1 MNPLSHRELALNALH
16 PLLTTQ
22 APLPLDFGQWPP
34 AAKHLLLET
43 CRHYDRCESILNFL
57 LPKPQKDKVVWSAL
71 ILGICELHILNKSE
85 HAVIFETVQL
95 VKKGKTKWASGLV
108 NAVLRNSIRQKQKW
122 QHALKDHLPFK
133 YNHPLW
139 WIEKCQKDWPDHWES
154 ILHGNDEHAPMSLR
168 IHAQKTSRS
177 DYLSL
182 LPVKATAT
190 SFSNVGFR
198 LDEAISIDELPYF
211 QEGWVSIQDEAAQ
224 LAAQQLHL
232 APNLSVLDACAAP
245 GGKTCHILETETH
258 LKTCVAIEFQPQR
271 FNKLKSSLARLEVHA
286 ECILGDA
293 TKPQEWWNGE
303 LFDRILLDAPCSGSG
318 VVRRHPD
325 IKRRRTPNNIL
336 QNTPI
341 QQELL
346 EALWPLLAP
355 NGRFLYAT
363 CSVCPEENDAQI
375 AQFIAKHPEAKII
388 APSPLVGH
396 QTTYGQQILPG
407 EHHMDGFYYCLITK
421 T

>member
-1 MNPLSHRELALNALH
+1 MSTLSHRQLALNALH
-16 PLLTTQ
+16 PILATQ

-57 LPKPQKDKVVWSAL
+57 IPKPTKDWVVWSAL

-95 VKKGKTKWASGLV
+95 LKKGKTKWATGLV
-108 NAVLRNSIRQKQKW
+108 NAVLRNSIRQKQQW
-122 QHALKDHLPFK
+122 QQALKDNLQFK
-133 YNHPLW
+133 YNHPQW
-139 WIEKCQKDWPDHWES
+139 WIEKCQRDWPDHWEH
-154 ILHGNDEHAPMSLR
+154 ILHANDEHPPMTLR
-168 IHAQKTSRS
+168 LHSQKTSRS
-177 DYLSL
+177 DYLSHL
-182 LPVKATAT
+182 HLNAAPTT
-190 SFSNVGFR
+190 YSNVGFR
-198 LDEAISIDELPYF
+198 LDEAVSIDELPYF
-211 QEGWVSIQDEAAQ
+211 HEGWVSVQDEAAQ
-224 LAAQQLHL
+224 LAAPQLQLHPKL
-232 APNLSVLDACAAP
+232 RVLDACAAP
-245 GGKTCHILETETH
+245 GGKTCHILETEPL
-258 LKTCVAIEFQPQR
+258 LKACVAIEFHQQR
-271 FNKLKSSLARLEVHA
+271 FNKLKSSLERLQVQA

-293 TKPQEWWNGE
+293 SKPQEWWNGE

-325 IKRRRTPNNIL
+325 IKRRRTPDNIL

-355 NGRFLYAT
+355 QGLFLYAT

-375 AQFIAKHPEAKII
+375 SRFIANHPDANIMP
-388 APSPLVGH
+388 PSPLVGYA
-396 QTTYGQQILPG
+396 TTYGQQILPG
-407 EHHMDGFYYCLITK
+407 LHHMDGFYYCLIAK